1 MYFIEELAVYLMQ
14 TYHFMFQFVLEG
26 VNLWNVS
33 MLALLLSCASCAGCG
48 KKIKSQNQNAANSF
62 LAAIELFIWCQAENG
77 TEAVRNV

>member
-1 MYFIEELAVYLMQ
+1 
-14 TYHFMFQFVLEG
+14 MFQFVLDG

-33 MLALLLSCASCAGCG
+33 MLALLLSCASRAGCG
-48 KKIKSQNQNAANSF
+48 KKNKSQNQNAANSF